1 MVARK
6 GRTYVIGDIHGCLN
20 ELNVLLD
27 FIRPGS
33 GDHVCFL
40 GDYVDR
46 GPDSKGVIARLIQ
59 LRHEGPRCTFL
70 KGNHEDMF
78 LAYVGHGGLYGDAF
92 LLNGGGR
99 TLASYGIV
107 GHPRRGAEVRIPRE
121 HEGFLVS
128 LERDLRLGEF
138 FCVHAGLH
146 PARPLEEQTDEDR
159 FWIREEFITVPHRF
173 PFTILFGHTPQRE
186 VFLDLPYKIGLDT
199 GLVYGNKLSCL
210 ELETR
215 RLLQVRRE
223 TSEVITRDL
232 EGEFARAA
240 PLTSRGAF
248 I

>member
-1 MVARK
+1 
-6 GRTYVIGDIHGCLN
+6 VIGDLHGCLN
-20 ELNVLLD
+20 ELNVLLN
-27 FIRPGS
+27 FIRPG
-33 GDHVCFL
+33 GDDHVCFL

-46 GPDSKGVIARLIQ
+46 GPDSRGVVDRLIR
-59 LRHEGPRCTFL
+59 LRDEGTRCTFL

-78 LAYVGHGGLYGDAF
+78 LAYLGHAGHFGDAF

-99 TLASYGIV
+99 TLASYGILTA
-107 GHPRRGAEVRIPRE
+107 PRKGTEVRIPRE
-121 HEGFLVS
+121 HERFLLA
-128 LERDLRLGEF
+128 LERESRLGEF
-138 FCVHAGLH
+138 FCVHAGL
-146 PARPLEEQTDEDR
+146 RPTRALEDQTDEDR

-210 ELETR
+210 ELKAR

-223 TSEVITRDL
+223 AREVVRYDL
-232 EGEFARAA
+232 KDEFAHAV
-240 PLTSRGAF
+240 PLTSPGTF

>member
-1 MVARK
+1 MVVRN

-20 ELNVLLD
+20 ELNALLD
-27 FIRPGS
+27 FLRPDS
-33 GDHVCFL
+33 NDQVCFL

-46 GPDSKGVIARLIQ
+46 GTDSKGVIARLIQ
-59 LRHEGPRCTFL
+59 LRDEGPRCTFL
-70 KGNHEDMF
+70 KGNHEAML
-78 LAYVGHGGLYGDAF
+78 LAYLGHAGLYGDAF

-99 TLASYGIV
+99 TLASYGISA
-107 GHPRRGAEVRIPRE
+107 HPQSAAEVRLPRE
-121 HEGFLVS
+121 HEAFLVS
-128 LERDLRLGEF
+128 LERDVRLGEF

-146 PARPLEEQTDEDR
+146 PGRPLEKQTDEDR
-159 FWIREEFITVPHRF
+159 FWIREGFITVPHRF
-173 PFTILFGHTPQRE
+173 PFTILFGHTPQRD

-210 ELETR
+210 ELETKS
-215 RLLQVRRE
+215 LFQVRRE

-232 EGEFARAA
+232 EEEFARAA

>member
-1 MVARK
+1 
-6 GRTYVIGDIHGCLN
+6 VIGDLHGCLN
-20 ELNVLLD
+20 ELDVLLA
-27 FIRPGS
+27 FIRAGS
-33 GDHVCFL
+33 DDHVCFL

-46 GPDSKGVIARLIQ
+46 GPDSKGVIARLMR
-59 LRHEGPRCTFL
+59 LRDEGPHCTFL

-78 LAYVGHGGLYGDAF
+78 LAYLGHAGHYGDAF

-107 GHPRRGAEVRIPRE
+107 APPRKGTGVRIPHD
-121 HEGFLVS
+121 HEAFLLS
-128 LERDLRLGEF
+128 LEREARLGEF
-138 FCVHAGLH
+138 FCVHAGLR
-146 PARPLEEQTDEDR
+146 PTRPLEDQTDEDR

-215 RLLQVRRE
+215 RLFQIRRE
-223 TSEVITRDL
+223 TRDVVSRDL
-232 EGEFARAA
+232 ADEFVRAA
-240 PLTSRGAF
+240 RLTSPGTF